1 MINDDT
7 LTRLR
12 TALRHSPGFA
22 GLDTDALEPLPTT
35 GLAHDHVRIRGTGL
49 LLRVPKQS
57 QLALDAARNLDYQA
71 ACFARASAS
80 GHVPRL
86 HGVLAPSANLPLGAL
101 VVDEIVGR
109 PPVLPGDLA
118 ALARAL
124 AAIHA
129 LPLPPAAGRPPL
141 KDHADPVAET
151 LAEVRRQAIHLDA
164 AHLDP
169 DALAQIHEELAWAE
183 GFAAAAPAAMPVPAT
198 LISFDAHPGNFLI
211 ETTGRAVL
219 VDLEKARY
227 GAPGYDLAHATLY
240 TSTTWDMA
248 VYAELTPE
256 QTAAFHDAWRAAL
269 PPAAAAAARPWLLP
283 LRRIMWLW
291 SVTWCAKWRVQS
303 RAAARTR
310 SGDTI
315 SAEDW
320 SAELSRP
327 ELVAHV
333 RGRVADYLDP
343 ATIARV
349 RTDWRGDHAFTD
361 LLSRPWA

>member
-1 MINDDT
+1 MISDDT

-12 TALRHSPGFA
+12 TALRHSPRFA
-22 GLDTDALEPLPTT
+22 GPDPEALEPLPTT

-80 GHVPRL
+80 GHAPRL
-86 HGVLAPSANLPLGAL
+86 HGVLEPSADLPLGAL
-101 VVDEIVGR
+101 VVDEIAGR
-109 PPVLPGDLA
+109 PPVLPDDLP

-129 LPLPPAAGRPPL
+129 LPLPPAADRPPL
-141 KDHADPVAET
+141 KDQADPVAGT
-151 LAEVRRQAIHLDA
+151 LDEVRRQAVHLDA
-164 AHLDP
+164 AGLDAE
-169 DALAQIHEELAWAE
+169 ALAQIREELARAE
-183 GFAAAAPAAMPVPAT
+183 AFAAAAPEAGPVPTA

-211 ETTGRAVL
+211 EPDGRAVL

-240 TSTTWDMA
+240 TSTTWDVA

-269 PPAAAAAARPWLLP
+269 PPAVAEAARPWLLP

-303 RAAARTR
+303 RAAARART
-310 SGDTI
+310 GDTI

-343 ATIARV
+343 DTIMRV
-349 RTDWRGDHAFTD
+349 RADWRGDHAFTD
-361 LLSRPWA
+361 LVSRPWA